1 MSLTT
6 KVVVDEVEVL
16 LSLMKRWNISTKG
29 KADEEKLKKPALDLS
44 QKLTSLL
51 SLSSIGTFVLNSAL
65 IVEKK
70 LLKVTPAEFM
80 RHAHHWLILLGRYIC
95 KARKPDCPLCPVA
108 DLCRFKGKTI
118 A

>member
-70 LLKVTPAEFM
+70 LLKAKHKDKDTLSLNLKDQQNIIDRFEIDHSQIM
-80 RHAHHWLILLGRYIC
+80 STGEG
-95 KARKPDCPLCPVA
+95 KA
-108 DLCRFKGKTI
+108 
-118 A
+118 